1 MRGDEQAVSAA
12 LERGDLETAKNMA
25 FTFAPPFDPAAKDGK
40 GTPKPHAAVSL
51 PHLRSRARVY
61 AALGQWD
68 AALADAEKVVSQQ
81 AAIDGGLSL
90 RSAALDEA
98 ERFRDECAARCEDQK
113 K

>member
-40 GTPKPHAAVSL
+40 GMPKPNAAVSL

-68 AALADAEKVVSQQ
+68 AALADAEKVFSKQT
-81 AAIDGGLSL
+81 AIDGSLSL

-98 ERFRDECAARCEDQK
+98 ERFRNECEAHCAAPQK
-113 K
+113 